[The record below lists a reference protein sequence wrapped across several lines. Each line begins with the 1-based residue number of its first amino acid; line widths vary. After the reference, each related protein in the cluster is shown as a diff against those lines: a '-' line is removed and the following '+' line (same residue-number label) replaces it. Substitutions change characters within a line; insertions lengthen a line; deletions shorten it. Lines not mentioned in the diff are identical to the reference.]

1 MNITMTLDQ
10 FQKIRRLLDF
20 ADFYLDDHF
29 GASGLPEQIEQYES
43 DKEEVLQAQEVLQ
56 DIDEQV
62 HWLEEQE
69 RRSAR
74 TDAWIKQTNQDIERG
89 LA

>member
-43 DKEEVLQAQEVLQ
+43 DKEEVLQAQEVL
-56 DIDEQV
+56 
-62 HWLEEQE
+62 EELDQQLQF
-69 RRSAR
+69 S
-74 TDAWIKQTNQDIERG
+74 
-89 LA
+89 